1 MSQRFG
7 SFLFD
12 KLSHVS
18 ISNPLVNAMT
28 KAHIRPAQPSDK
40 APILDFCQHTWDDE
54 ADYIPDVWDVW
65 FADPTGYILV
75 ADINGQPVGMTR
87 LVQLSDTEGWWE
99 ALRVDRAFRRQGIG
113 HQLTQATLSLSQ
125 SLGLSI
131 LRTCV
136 SVTNAPMHPFM
147 QHQGFSPLGDYAI
160 CSAPAS
166 KSPSTVLRLLG
177 VEDCDRAWAAINRFV
192 AEERDLL
199 FVARGAKWQ
208 TLTPANL
215 AQRLGQGWVW
225 GCFEGDIL
233 VGLFIRS
240 QMETP
245 DGTLWI
251 GWLGGTTS
259 GVQTALNDMR
269 HLAHSLGFKAIGG
282 FLPQS
287 ETLTVVLK
295 AVGYECSDTSVY
307 RLYEKCL
314 GEQ

>member
-1 MSQRFG
+1 
-7 SFLFD
+7 
-12 KLSHVS
+12 
-18 ISNPLVNAMT
+18 MT
-28 KAHIRPAQPSDK
+28 KDHIRPAQPSDK

-54 ADYIPDVWDVW
+54 TDYIPDVWDVW
-65 FADPTGYILV
+65 FAAPTGHILV
-75 ADINGQPVGMTR
+75 ADRDGQPVGMTR

-99 ALRVDRAFRRQGIG
+99 ALRVDRTFRRQSIG
-113 HQLTQATLSLSQ
+113 HQLTQAALSLAQ
-125 SLGLSI
+125 SLGLTT

-136 SVTNAPMHPFM
+136 SVTNASMHPFM
-147 QHQGFSPLGDYAI
+147 QHQGFSPLGDYAVY
-160 CSAPAS
+160 SATAS
-166 KSPSTVLRLLG
+166 EGVPTALRLLG
-177 VEDCDRAWAAINRFV
+177 VDDCDRAWAAINCFI
-192 AEERDLL
+192 AEEWDLL
-199 FVARGAKWQ
+199 LVARGAKWQ

-215 AQRLGQGWVW
+215 AQRLAQGWVW
-225 GCFEGDIL
+225 GSFEGDTL

-269 HLAHSLGFKAIGG
+269 HLAHSLGCKAIGG

-287 ETLTVVLK
+287 ETLATLLK
-295 AVGYECSDTSVY
+295 TGGYGFSDTSVY
-307 RLYEKCL
+307 KLYEKRL